1 MGNEQA
7 ERGLERDFGRD
18 GQGERRGP
26 HGHRF
31 ARGHGHGPRG
41 GRMALPLAALGIAGL
56 ARARRGHGRPQFGHG
71 PHIGPAAL
79 PLMALGIAG
88 MAMAGGDHGHGRF
101 GGGRFGEGRGPFGG
115 GQGPFGG
122 RGPFGGFPFG
132 GGGGPRAKRG
142 DVRAGILAL
151 LAEEPRNGYQI
162 IQELG
167 QRSGGAWR
175 PSSGA
180 VYPALQQLEDEGLIA
195 AKERDGKRSF
205 ALTEAGRAYIAAHP
219 DEINAPWEAL
229 RGGFGEGVMEIG
241 GLIQEVAM
249 AAIQVVRTGK
259 PAQIA
264 EAATLLKNTR
274 RALYRVLAEDAP
286 ANPGDTTDGAG
297 RA

>member
-7 ERGLERDFGRD
+7 GRGFGRDFGRD
-18 GQGERRGP
+18 GHEGQGERRGP
-26 HGHRF
+26 HGRPH
-31 ARGHGHGPRG
+31 HGHGPRG

-71 PHIGPAAL
+71 PHIGAAAL

-88 MAMAGGDHGHGRF
+88 MAMAGGEHGR
-101 GGGRFGEGRGPFGG
+101 GGFRGGPFGE
-115 GQGPFGG
+115 G

-132 GGGGPRAKRG
+132 GPGGPFGGGGPRAKRG

-151 LAEEPRNGYQI
+151 LNEEPRNGYQI

-180 VYPALQQLEDEGLIA
+180 VYPALQQLEDEGLIVA
-195 AKERDGKRSF
+195 AERDGKRTF

-229 RGGFGEGVMEIG
+229 RGGFGEGMMEIG
-241 GLIQEVAM
+241 GLIHEVAL
-249 AAIQVVRTGK
+249 AAMQVVRTGNT
-259 PAQIA
+259 AQIA

-274 RALYRVLAEDAP
+274 RALYRILAEDAP
-286 ANPGDTTDGAG
+286 TDPGDTTDGAG